1 MHSFIHTK
9 NGVQLSSPAYQT
21 VQQERENQVSKP
33 IQIRLL
39 SEQETAKLMN
49 TVRFNFLSPTRCI
62 SCGNTS
68 GFGRQVFWI
77 GGVPKAEQNSDS
89 IHELIAYH
97 LKKSHGVESVFFK
110 AQHNK
115 FYVDSAKCKRCASTM
130 IEFDIEFSDEV
141 LAEISQLTGR
151 PIEKLKGEMEAL
163 VEKVGSHPISKDS
176 NFQFKKDNGETIT

>member
-1 MHSFIHTK
+1 
-9 NGVQLSSPAYQT
+9 
-21 VQQERENQVSKP
+21 
-33 IQIRLL
+33 
-39 SEQETAKLMN
+39 MN
-49 TVRFNFLSPTRCI
+49 TANFNALSPTRCL

-68 GFGRQVFWI
+68 DFERRAFWI
-77 GGVPKAEQNSDS
+77 GGVPKAEQNSDNTQA
-89 IHELIAYH
+89 LIAYH
-97 LKKSHGVESVFFK
+97 LKERHGVESVFFK
-110 AQHNK
+110 DQHNK

-141 LAEISQLTGR
+141 LTEISQLTGR

>member
-1 MHSFIHTK
+1 
-9 NGVQLSSPAYQT
+9 
-21 VQQERENQVSKP
+21 
-33 IQIRLL
+33 
-39 SEQETAKLMN
+39 
-49 TVRFNFLSPTRCI
+49 
-62 SCGNTS
+62 
-68 GFGRQVFWI
+68 
-77 GGVPKAEQNSDS
+77 VPKAEQNSDS

-110 AQHNK
+110 DQHNK